1 MVVQLRNLEKALE
14 EFVTQ
19 KNSKEWESQVD
30 SYLDENA
37 SITPSASAKL
47 HEMLYKMWL
56 NDETLRHSRAQ
67 RRDIS
72 GGKYA
77 QSGETDTLSSLITPN
92 ITPSLT
98 PNLTPVASNT
108 QGNVNNNHSVNST
121 NQSELASLSS
131 VANSTHTSHISQP
144 DPRVCF
150 LQGLNRLAPCLINK
164 DQLEQW
170 WVELA
175 GYAIDSTGHRLDV
188 SDQAATFIRGI
199 LSGSFFEYSDPTL
212 GDIVKQNSL
221 LYGRNVLETYLSIRK
236 LTSTPIS
243 DERVRFIRQ
252 NCRGL
257 FVIFAQRSTFAAFS
271 ILNEYF
277 VFPKYR
283 HQLLDLVVESFSEC
297 QNSKLFK
304 VYDTPFFESL
314 LTCLEHDKSRIIIQL
329 AINAL
334 AMIIVH
340 ICHKLTTDNLLFRI
354 YGIFGRASSWQSTKT
369 RSLEK
374 QRQSSFGDEEAGEM
388 EEAVRSQEVND
399 AEQSGISASSV
410 SGDTNN
416 AKNVSKEN
424 NWEIFE
430 EEEDEAGE
438 YVSPDADTVK
448 IISLFTFLYGLFPIN
463 TLLFCHQCDEYFS
476 KHKYQRRF
484 RDYWSRFMVT
494 GKTERIIRQFRVDPL
509 LVISSEEAEL
519 DSAVQRFQK
528 IGSALALSTVCM
540 SRRVIELG
548 ANPQGYEPKINSND
562 TDSVAPDNAINA
574 DDEFFKRETSEVGP
588 TEDST
593 ADSTADSGDLLN
605 VTTTNLTSMPDD
617 LLQQQYLD
625 NHELAFQM
633 QTNGSAGHWYR
644 ELLLM
649 RNELAFANFARD
661 TSEQRAVRWQKRA
674 FNHSVTM
681 SKNEE
686 LIRQNKILRSKVQGL
701 EIEAQK
707 AIRSA
712 RTIMR
717 ERSAYESKLLS
728 RNREFRD
735 KVGAFGTELEEL
747 KKVLESTQT
756 SEKFSSKSATEANT
770 NSAVL
775 ERQLTSLKGEYGA
788 VCAKLDAVKDM
799 EDVDPEALVDAE
811 LARQEITSLKFT
823 INQMNADHNNSME
836 ALRNDVVTLQKH
848 LASVLAKT
856 PPSSAHSFSPMSA
869 SVERSVSSSL
879 AASPPSIAH
888 VAGSSS
894 EISGTENHK
903 SALQAIANER
913 NSVITRLRSQN
924 DDLSRRCMNLEH
936 ELRARKVH
944 EEERLNELQAALSS
958 SRSYIHQDVLTE
970 NKFKGR
976 GGAQGVPRRQT
987 QL

>member
-1 MVVQLRNLEKALE
+1 MVVQLRSLEKALE
-14 EFVTQ
+14 EFINR
-19 KNSKEWESQVD
+19 KNPNDWESLVD

-37 SITPSASAKL
+37 SISSSASAKL

-56 NDETLRHSRAQ
+56 NDETLRQSRDN
-67 RRDIS
+67 RKDVTGS
-72 GGKYA
+72 KKA
-77 QSGETDTLSSLITPN
+77 QSLDNSSSKFVVTPN
-92 ITPSLT
+92 ITPNLTPSLT
-98 PNLTPVASNT
+98 PITSNA
-108 QGNVNNNHSVNST
+108 QGNMANSVTDSVT
-121 NQSELASLSS
+121 QSENGSIVSITES
-131 VANSTHTSHISQP
+131 ANTSHISQP
-144 DPRVCF
+144 DPRVYF

-164 DQLEQW
+164 EQLEQW

-175 GYAIDSTGHRLDV
+175 GYAIDSSGHRLDV
-188 SDQAATFIRGI
+188 SDQAVNFIKGVV
-199 LSGSFFEYSDPTL
+199 SGSFYEYSDSTQSEL
-212 GDIVKQNSL
+212 VKQNSL
-221 LYGRNVLETYLSIRK
+221 LFGRNVLETYLSIKK
-236 LTSTPIS
+236 LSSSPVS

-252 NCRGL
+252 NCRTL

-277 VFPKYR
+277 IFPKYR
-283 HQLLDLVVESFSEC
+283 HQLLDLVVECFSEC

-314 LTCLEHDKSRIIIQL
+314 LTCLEQDKSRIIIQL

-340 ICHKLTTDNLLFRI
+340 ICHKLTTNNLLFRV
-354 YGIFGRASSWQSTKT
+354 YGIFGRACSWQSTKT
-369 RSLEK
+369 KSLEK
-374 QRQSSFGDEEAGEM
+374 QRQSSFGEEEIG
-388 EEAVRSQEVND
+388 NI
-399 AEQSGISASSV
+399 EQA
-410 SGDTNN
+410 
-416 AKNVSKEN
+416 AKNVENSQRIDQEPTAESVVGSTDEANSGTKEN
-424 NWEIFE
+424 LWEVYE
-430 EEEDEAGE
+430 EEEDETGDWVTPE
-438 YVSPDADTVK
+438 IDTVK

-463 TLLFCHQCDEYFS
+463 TLLFCHQCDEYLS

-484 RDYWSRFMVT
+484 KDYWSRFMVT

-509 LVISSEEAEL
+509 LVVSNEYAEI
-519 DSAVQRFQK
+519 DNAVQRFQK
-528 IGSALALSTVCM
+528 IGSALALSTICM

-548 ANPQGYEPKINSND
+548 THIQENGANNGSNNTTGVSEAVAAAHVESD
-562 TDSVAPDNAINA
+562 GDKKSSMTDFPVNNMDALNI
-574 DDEFFKRETSEVGP
+574 
-588 TEDST
+588 ST
-593 ADSTADSGDLLN
+593 LSMHST
-605 VTTTNLTSMPDD
+605 PDD

-661 TSEQRAVRWQKRA
+661 TSEQRAIRWQKRA

-686 LIRQNKILRSKVQGL
+686 LVRQNKILRSKVQGL
-701 EIEAQK
+701 EAEAQK
-707 AIRSA
+707 AVRSA

-717 ERSAYESKLLS
+717 ERSAYESKLLN

-735 KVGAFGTELEEL
+735 KVGEFGVQLEEL
-747 KKVLESTQT
+747 KKVVESSQA
-756 SEKFSSKSATEANT
+756 SEKVSNTLATEANT
-770 NSAVL
+770 KLAIL
-775 ERQLTSLKGEYGA
+775 ERQLTSIKGEYGV
-788 VCAKLDAVKDM
+788 VCAKLDAVKQG
-799 EDVDPEALVDAE
+799 EQINPETLVEAE
-811 LARQEITSLKFT
+811 VAKQEITSLKFT
-823 INQMNADHNNSME
+823 IQRMDADHAKAVE
-836 ALRNDVVTLQKH
+836 ALKHEVNSLQKH
-848 LASVLAKT
+848 LASVIAKV
-856 PPSSAHSFSPMSA
+856 PSSSSRGFSPNA
-869 SVERSVSSSL
+869 SVERSSSL
-879 AASPPSIAH
+879 ASTSPPSIAH

-894 EISGTENHK
+894 EVNGTENHK

-913 NSVITRLRSQN
+913 NAVITRLRSQN
-924 DDLSRRCMNLEH
+924 DDLSRRCVNLEH